1 MQVQL
6 FRFFILSFRF
16 IMPEPKTQHV
26 FSRVA
31 GLISNNP
38 PLKSDHYFFIIF
50 FLFNRLNSLSIQN
63 FTFSKPHFLRVG
75 HLRSVFIYYK

>member
-1 MQVQL
+1 
-6 FRFFILSFRF
+6 
-16 IMPEPKTQHV
+16 MPEPKTQHV

-50 FLFNRLNSLSIQN
+50 FCLIGWTLLAYKI
-63 FTFSKPHFLRVG
+63 
-75 HLRSVFIYYK
+75 LRSQNHIFYGLVIYVRSSFIINDV